1 MGEMDKK
8 ITIVGQHDSIFNQF
22 MSELRDVNVQGDR
35 MRFRKNIFRC
45 SQILAY
51 ELSKQLDY
59 QSREVTTPLGSLE
72 MPHLAQQPVIVS
84 ILRAGVPMHNGF
96 LDYFDQADNGFISA
110 YRKHTGGGK
119 FVVQVEYLAMPS
131 VEDRIL
137 ILVDPMIAS
146 GKSIVLTHQAIV
158 PSQGTPSQVYIA
170 GLIAS
175 EEGVEYVRRHIPQA
189 KLFLGAV
196 DKELT
201 ARAYIVPGLG
211 DAGDLAYGSKTSG

>member
-8 ITIVGQHDSIFNQF
+8 ITVVGHTDSIFNEF
-22 MSELRDVNVQGDR
+22 MAELRDVNVQNDR

-51 ELSKQLDY
+51 ELSRHLKY
-59 QSREVTTPLGSLE
+59 EAREVTTPLGSLE
-72 MPHLAQQPVIVS
+72 VRKVAEQPVLVS

-96 LDYFDQADNGFISA
+96 LDFFDQADNGFISA

-119 FVVQVEYLAMPS
+119 FIVKVEYLAMPS
-131 VEDRIL
+131 VDERVL

-146 GKSIVLTHQAIV
+146 GKSIVLTHQAII
-158 PSQGTPSQVYIA
+158 PEQGTPTKVYVA

-175 EEGVEYVRRHIPQA
+175 EEGLEYVQRHIPDA
-189 KLFLGAV
+189 NLFIGAV
-196 DKELT
+196 DNELT
-201 ARAYIVPGLG
+201 AKAYIVPGLG